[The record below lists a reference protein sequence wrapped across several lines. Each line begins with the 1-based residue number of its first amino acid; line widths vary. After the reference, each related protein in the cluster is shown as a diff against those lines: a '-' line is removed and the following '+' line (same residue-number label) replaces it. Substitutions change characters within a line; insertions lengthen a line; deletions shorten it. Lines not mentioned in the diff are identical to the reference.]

1 MKIESTYVD
10 GLLSESKKDLDID
23 EFIMHLEDEDV
34 ELGEDERGVLED
46 YGNQII
52 KYTLERLETRYS
64 FIKNAVKQEK

>member
-23 EFIMHLEDEDV
+23 EFIMHLVDEDV